1 MPEFVIDRK
10 FRGPTE
16 SANGGYTCGV
26 LASFMHGP
34 AEVTL
39 RLPPPLERP
48 LEVVTDGALELR
60 DGEQLVAE
68 AAPTELDLDI
78 PDAISFEAAAAAELP
93 DGDRESVF
101 PDCFVCGWKRED
113 GLRIYAGPVE
123 GRELVSA
130 TWIPREDAISSEFVW
145 AALDCPGAYAVE
157 FGQRGD
163 PVLGRLSARVEHL
176 PHPGERCVVIGWPL
190 GEEGRKLYAG
200 TALFGEDG
208 RLLGSARATWI
219 VPLGLTVPPGPGGQV
234 LR

>member
-1 MPEFVIDRK
+1 MELVIERK
-10 FRGPTE
+10 FRGPTG
-16 SANGGYTCGV
+16 SANGGYTCGL

-39 RLPPPLERP
+39 RVPPPLERP
-48 LEVVTDGALELR
+48 LEVVTDGPLELR

-68 AAPTELDLDI
+68 AVATELDVDV
-78 PDAISFEAAAAAELP
+78 PEPISFEDAVAAELS

-101 PDCFVCGWKRED
+101 PECFVCGWKRED

-123 GRELVSA
+123 GRRLVAA
-130 TWIPREDAISSEFVW
+130 TWIPREDVISSEFVW

-157 FGQRGD
+157 FGQRGN
-163 PVLGRLSARVEHL
+163 PVLGRLAGRVEHL
-176 PHPGERCVVIGWPL
+176 PHAGERCVVVGWPL

-208 RLLGSARATWI
+208 RLLGAARATWI
-219 VPLGLTVPPGPGGQV
+219 VPLGLTLDSPKGV
-234 LR
+234 

>member
-1 MPEFVIDRK
+1 MPSVSIDAK
-10 FRGPTE
+10 FRGPTG
-16 SANGGYTCGV
+16 SANGGYTSGV

-60 DGEQLVAE
+60 DGEAVVAL
-68 AAPTELDLDI
+68 ASPADVELDV
-78 PDAISFEAAAAAELP
+78 PDPISFEAAAAAALP
-93 DGDRESVF
+93 QGDRESVF
-101 PDCFVCGWKRED
+101 PECFVCGWARED
-113 GLRIYAGPVE
+113 GMRIYAGPVE
-123 GRELVSA
+123 GRDLVAA
-130 TWIPREDAISSEFVW
+130 TWTPQEEFVRPEFVW

-157 FGQRGD
+157 FGQRGN

-200 TALFGEDG
+200 TAVFGEDG
-208 RLLGSARATWI
+208 RILGSARATWI
-219 VPLGLTVPPGPGGQV
+219 IPLSTFNVP
-234 LR
+234 